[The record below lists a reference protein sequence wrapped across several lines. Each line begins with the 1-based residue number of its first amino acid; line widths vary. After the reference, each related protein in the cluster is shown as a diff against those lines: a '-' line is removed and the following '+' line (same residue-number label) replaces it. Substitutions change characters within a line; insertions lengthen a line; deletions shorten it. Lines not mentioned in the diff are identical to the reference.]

1 MNRTEVIE
9 RIKKDK
15 LVAVIR
21 GESKEEALKIVDA
34 VTKGGIK
41 LIELTMTV
49 PHAVDIIAELC
60 DKYKGTDV
68 VIGAGTVLDPESARL
83 VILAGAQFVVSPMLS
98 IETMKMCNRYKVA
111 VIPGVM
117 TVKES
122 VEALEMGADILKV
135 FPGNAYSPDII
146 KSFRGPL
153 PQAEYMPTGGVDVD
167 NVLEWLKAGA
177 VAVGTGSSLTKG
189 AKTGEFDKITE
200 KAKEFVYEVSKF

>member
-200 KAKEFVYEVSKF
+200 KAKELVYEVSKF